1 MHGYNRAVISC
12 ERNAKYLQKTLKTN
26 ESYLPLKRPSAGPF
40 FKSILAEIYFTIY
53 KSRPVYLDE
62 PFGVTVF
69 GCFPCEEPEQRSV
82 RDSCQGL
89 LARMQRACRNGRR
102 GALRVWGFRGLFKP
116 MEGLRT
122 LIGALPCYNSILL
135 HNFWLVKLF
144 LPRNSPKCNYI
155 SCRIHYYNFLN
166 KSSAV
171 TCRLTLRAY
180 ILLLKPKGVI

>member
-1 MHGYNRAVISC
+1 MVIHTICAAAISYARVYNRAVISC

-102 GALRVWGFRGLFKP
+102 GGTSCMR
-116 MEGLRT
+116 
-122 LIGALPCYNSILL
+122 ISGAIQADGRPENANRSTPLL
-135 HNFWLVKLF
+135 
-144 LPRNSPKCNYI
+144 
-155 SCRIHYYNFLN
+155 
-166 KSSAV
+166 
-171 TCRLTLRAY
+171 
-180 ILLLKPKGVI
+180 